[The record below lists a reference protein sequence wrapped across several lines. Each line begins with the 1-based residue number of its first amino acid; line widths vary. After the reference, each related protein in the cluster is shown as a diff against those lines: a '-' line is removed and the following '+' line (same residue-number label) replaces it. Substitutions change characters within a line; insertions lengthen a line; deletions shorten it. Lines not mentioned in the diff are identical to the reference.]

1 VIPLRLFVCGSAQV
15 GKATLMRRLRS
26 APARRPLAVA
36 ETTAAAAEGLG
47 ALAAASGADA
57 AIIVVDARLGGE
69 PQAHRHSYLAALL
82 GVRTAVLAVNKLDLV
97 DDAEAA
103 FGAVVASFVAFARA
117 IGLGDV
123 TAVPIAA
130 LAGDNV
136 LAPCERWP
144 WYGGPTLLEVL
155 EAAPHAPASAV
166 FRLPVRAVSSDG
178 GEVHGTVASGRVA
191 PGDRVR
197 VQPGGRE
204 SSVVRVLVDGV
215 AVEAAVA
222 GAEVTLALA
231 DALAPSP
238 GDLLSKAESPA
249 EVADQFEATVV
260 WTSDE
265 PLFPHRAYRLA
276 LAGQQVDAT
285 ITDLKYKVHV
295 STLDHLAAK
304 KLEQGEIGVCNLA
317 LARPIAFD
325 PYVTNR
331 ATGGF
336 TLVDRATGTPV
347 AAGMLHFALR
357 RAHNIHMQAVDVNKA
372 SRAAQKGQRP
382 CALWFTGLSGA
393 GKSTIANLVE
403 KRLFALGRHTY
414 LLDGDNVRHGLN
426 KNLGF
431 TEADRVENIRR
442 AAEVAKLMV
451 DAGLIVL
458 TAFISPFAADRAM
471 ARSLFAAGEFV
482 EIHVDTPLHV
492 AEQRDVKGLYR
503 KARRGELRNF
513 TGIDSPYEVPQEPEL
528 RVDTV
533 DRTADE
539 AADLVVATMA
549 ALGLLEPG

>member
-265 PLFPHRAYRLA
+265 PLFPHRAYLPRA
-276 LAGQQVDAT
+276 RHGQQVDAT

-304 KLEQGEIGVCNLA
+304 KLELNEIGVCNLA

-325 PYVTNR
+325 PYVTT
-331 ATGGF
+331 ATTGGF
-336 TLVDRATGTPV
+336 ILIDPATNNTVG
-347 AAGMLHFALR
+347 AGMLHFALR
-357 RAHNIHMQAVDVNKA
+357 RAHNIHLQPWMSTRRARRTEGPAAV
-372 SRAAQKGQRP
+372 RAVVHRAVGRGQVDDRQPGREEAVRAGPAHLPARRRQRP
-382 CALWFTGLSGA
+382 ARPQQGP
-393 GKSTIANLVE
+393 
-403 KRLFALGRHTY
+403 RLHRGRPGREHPPRRRGRQA
-414 LLDGDNVRHGLN
+414 DG
-426 KNLGF
+426 
-431 TEADRVENIRR
+431 RR
-442 AAEVAKLMV
+442 R
-451 DAGLIVL
+451 
-458 TAFISPFAADRAM
+458 ADRAHGVHLAVPRR
-471 ARSLFAAGEFV
+471 ARDGPRLVAAGEFV
-482 EIHVDTPLHV
+482 EIHVDTPLEV

-503 KARRGELRNF
+503 KARRGELQLHRQLHRHRR
-513 TGIDSPYEVPQEPEL
+513 SPYEAPADAGL
-528 RVDTV
+528 T
-533 DRTADE
+533 TARG
-539 AADLVVATMA
+539 TR
-549 ALGLLEPG
+549 